1 MDTTRLA
8 TYSEAYLQELRA
20 NAVKRVDAARF
31 LVARGA
37 IGGTRMHAM
46 KDIEAGRAERD
57 AIDVELAKRVAPR
70 FDTSA
75 QFDTGSLASPP
86 AEPDEVRA
94 VFVESIDQEDR
105 VLAPV
110 LEADDD
116 LMIDPPEVPRRS
128 PEIRKPKR

>member
-57 AIDVELAKRVAPR
+57 AIDAELGKRK
-70 FDTSA
+70 
-75 QFDTGSLASPP
+75 P
-86 AEPDEVRA
+86 AEPA
-94 VFVESIDQEDR
+94 KSIEHVYADADPTDAAFKRMGEPLPALEEPPA
-105 VLAPV
+105 LA

-116 LMIDPPEVPRRS
+116 LMLDPPEVPRRS